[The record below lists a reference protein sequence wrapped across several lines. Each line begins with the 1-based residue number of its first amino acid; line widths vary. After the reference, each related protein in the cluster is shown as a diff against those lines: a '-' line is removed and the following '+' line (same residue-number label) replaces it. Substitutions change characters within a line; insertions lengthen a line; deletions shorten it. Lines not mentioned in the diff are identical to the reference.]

1 LHEVSLKLLQIETA
15 EESQLKNFQMK
26 NLKQLNPNWAQLC
39 QKLGK
44 GSELSSRKSGKEIQ
58 ESILGKRKE
67 RSENGEANE
76 IEMNALTPTSS
87 DSRNWDGEPKMN
99 MDNGVDRC
107 PDLLFYFS
115 FSKLHCLCFF
125 IVVDIFLSCNLTKYQ
140 VDSITDAIAMDCE
153 MVGVSPLGN
162 KSALGRVTLVNKWG
176 NVIYDEHVRPVE
188 RVVDFRTQI
197 SGIRPRDLKKAKD
210 FRIVQKEVAELL
222 KGKILVGHALR
233 NDLKALLLSHPKK
246 DIRDTAEYQPFLKEG
261 RSKALRHLAAE
272 VLGVKIQNGE
282 HCPIEDARAAMM
294 LYMKKKREWEKFVK
308 DLVKMK
314 LKQKKRKPKKHKKE
328 ETSLAS

>member
-1 LHEVSLKLLQIETA
+1 
-15 EESQLKNFQMK
+15 MK
-26 NLKQLNPNWAQLC
+26 NPKQLNPNWAQLR
-39 QKLGK
+39 QKLGYSK
-44 GSELSSRKSGKEIQ
+44 KPTTTETQ
-58 ESILGKRKE
+58 QTFLGKRKE
-67 RSENGEANE
+67 RSDNDNEEASDAELNL
-76 IEMNALTPTSS
+76 LTPTSS
-87 DSRNWDGEPKMN
+87 DS
-99 MDNGVDRC
+99 
-107 PDLLFYFS
+107 
-115 FSKLHCLCFF
+115 
-125 IVVDIFLSCNLTKYQ
+125 
-140 VDSITDAIAMDCE
+140 SITNEIAMDCE

-162 KSALGRVTLVNKWG
+162 KSALGRVTLVNKFG
-176 NVIYDEHVRPVE
+176 NVIYDEHVRPVD

-294 LYMKKKREWEKFVK
+294 LYVKKRWEWEKSVK

-314 LKQKKRKPKKHKKE
+314 LKQKKRKPKKQRKE
-328 ETSLAS
+328 GSTAV